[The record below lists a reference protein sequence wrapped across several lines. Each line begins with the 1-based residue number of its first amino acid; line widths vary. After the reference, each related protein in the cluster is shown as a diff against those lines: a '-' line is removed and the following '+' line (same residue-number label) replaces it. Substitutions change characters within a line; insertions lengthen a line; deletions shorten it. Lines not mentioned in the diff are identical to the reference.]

1 MPPSL
6 PASSPSF
13 AATATA
19 TATAGLAPS
28 QAAPLK
34 LKPRQAR
41 PVPLLLLLVLAF
53 GIVPWWGNDYWL
65 GAILVPFLI
74 LSLAGIGLNL
84 LTGYAGQTSLGS
96 GGFMAVGAFATYAFL
111 LRAELSFPLA
121 LFLGGVVA
129 ALAGVLFG
137 LPSARIKGFYLMVT
151 SLAAQF
157 FLEWLFLKFPWFYN
171 HSTSATI
178 SAPRLDVFGLNL
190 NHTLG
195 KYYLVLGT
203 VVLLTWVAVNL
214 VRSQTG
220 RNWMAIRDMDT
231 AAAVAGIRVKRSKIL
246 AFAISS
252 FYLGVAGALWAF
264 AYLGSAGVQS
274 FGLTRSF
281 QILFI
286 IIIGGLGSISGAFI
300 GAAFISLLPLAL
312 DVVSQSLFAGRL
324 DAGLLQNI
332 QKVIFGVLI
341 IGFLIKEPEG
351 IARLLSHWR
360 SRLSVWPLRF

>member
-1 MPPSL
+1 MSENLLAIRPSL
-6 PASSPSF
+6 
-13 AATATA
+13 AA
-19 TATAGLAPS
+19 
-28 QAAPLK
+28 
-34 LKPRQAR
+34 
-41 PVPLLLLLVLAF
+41 PVPLRGRPPARAALLALLVLAF
-53 GIVPWWGNDYWL
+53 AVVPGLGSDYWL
-65 GAILVPFLI
+65 DAILLPFLV

-121 LFLGGVVA
+121 LLLGGLVA
-129 ALAGVLFG
+129 ALAGLVFG

-178 SAPRLDVFGLNL
+178 SAPRLDVFGLDL
-190 NHTLG
+190 NSTLG
-195 KYYLVLGT
+195 RYYLVLAT
-203 VVLLTWVAVNL
+203 VALLTWVAVNL

-220 RNWMAIRDMDT
+220 RDWMAIRDMDT
-231 AAAVAGIRVKRSKIL
+231 AAAVAGIRVQRSKIL
-246 AFAISS
+246 AFAVSS

-286 IIIGGLGSISGAFI
+286 IIIGGLGSIGGCFI

-312 DVVSQSLFAGRL
+312 DVVSQTLFAGRL

-341 IGFLIKEPEG
+341 IAFLIKEPEG
-351 IARLLSHWR
+351 LARLLANLR
-360 SRLSVWPLRF
+360 ARLAAWPLRF